1 LYNIHCTTSLQQTD
15 QKSSLLQIHSKLYDT
30 SSYQIEDLYTVYA
43 TNSHINMSKRCIA
56 CCSTCRRT
64 NLQHIEV
71 VELGPNST
79 WIQNTIA
86 CNPTNA
92 SATMVTSLSSAVAVT
107 ADVPS
112 TLHCLTRQTM
122 LQLLNSITRTHV
134 GGSSHVH
141 VCASL
146 KLAGELHSPVNYT
159 GDRIR
164 YIVTAEKYTKV
175 HKRKLLR
182 IAWFCIKSKCKVVLH
197 YTRKDYFC

>member
-1 LYNIHCTTSLQQTD
+1 
-15 QKSSLLQIHSKLYDT
+15 
-30 SSYQIEDLYTVYA
+30 
-43 TNSHINMSKRCIA
+43 MSKRCIA

-197 YTRKDYFC
+197 YTRKDYFCWAKKWRHERENRCLPLSHASKLSARVCLLLNFCDELRQTHNLCSRGRN